1 MQRAN
6 QIFISYRRDDTA
18 GVAGRL
24 YDRLVQHYG
33 RNAVFKDVDSI
44 PLGSNFKQYIDS
56 VIKKCD
62 LVIVV
67 IGDRWL
73 GSEGET
79 RRRID
84 DPRDLVR
91 IEIESALQRAIP
103 VVPLLVQNTS
113 MPSEADL
120 PSSLQELA
128 YRNGMSIRHDPHFH
142 ADVDL
147 LIKNMETL
155 ASTPSRTT
163 GETIPIPSPGRPQ
176 QQVPARKVVE
186 VRPPVRP
193 VAAPAP
199 RPEQLKQSDPA
210 PDRFTFVHCLPL
222 AVIVIIVIFAILVV
236 ALIGMLGSMDK

>member
-1 MQRAN
+1 MKRAN
-6 QIFISYRRDDTA
+6 QIFISYRREDTA
-18 GVAGRL
+18 GVTGRL

-56 VIKKCD
+56 VIKNCD

-91 IEIESALQRAIP
+91 IEVESALQRAIP
-103 VVPLLVQNTS
+103 VVPLLVQNTP
-113 MPSEADL
+113 MPGEADL
-120 PSSLQELA
+120 PRSLQELA

-163 GETIPIPSPGRPQ
+163 SASNPIPSSARPQ

-193 VAAPAP
+193 VAPPAP
-199 RPEQLKQSDPA
+199 RPQQLKSTDPA
-210 PDRFTFVHCLPL
+210 PDRFTFLHCLPL
-222 AVIVIIVIFAILVV
+222 AVIVIIVFFVMLVFALLAVS
-236 ALIGMLGSMDK
+236 GSLK